1 VLGHQRHEAV
11 SVKADIEQRELADVH
26 VGVDDHLGHRSR
38 VSSLAGRIAGRA
50 GSSARW
56 YLYADLHDLGVG
68 AGNDELRGIS

>member
-1 VLGHQRHEAV
+1 
-11 SVKADIEQRELADVH
+11 
-26 VGVDDHLGHRSR
+26 

-68 AGNDELRGIS
+68 AGYDELRGIS